1 MKNIALEPR
10 LSESEAGAVCS
21 VLVTRLGGSYSR
33 LLGIRLAGMGS
44 EDVFNWFTGAFLLG
58 SPVPASSGLAAYRA
72 LVKLELLSPRA
83 IACSNDHELMQ
94 VLQDA
99 GFVGYSARVACS
111 LRGAVESLV
120 VDYDADI
127 NRLHF
132 FADDENDLVLRL
144 RSLGNGVPRRVVV
157 LFLREMRGV
166 WDKARP
172 GLSSP
177 VIEAARCLGVIDTS
191 GIAEATDQL
200 HSVWEK
206 ADQSGRTY
214 ADLEAALARLGENYC
229 RMRRCVS
236 CPLSKLCISWV
247 PIPRSAR

>member
-1 MKNIALEPR
+1 
-10 LSESEAGAVCS
+10 
-21 VLVTRLGGSYSR
+21 
-33 LLGIRLAGMGS
+33 
-44 EDVFNWFTGAFLLG
+44 
-58 SPVPASSGLAAYRA
+58 
-72 LVKLELLSPRA
+72 
-83 IACSNDHELMQ
+83 
-94 VLQDA
+94 
-99 GFVGYSARVACS
+99 
-111 LRGAVESLV
+111 
-120 VDYDADI
+120 
-127 NRLHF
+127 
-132 FADDENDLVLRL
+132 
-144 RSLGNGVPRRVVV
+144 VPRRVVV

>member
-1 MKNIALEPR
+1 MKNIALEQR

-44 EDVFNWFTGAFLLG
+44 EDVFNWFAGAFLLG
-58 SPVPASSGLAAYRA
+58 SPVRASCALAAYRA
-72 LVKLELLSPRA
+72 LVKQNLLSPRA
-83 IACSNDHELMQ
+83 IACSEDHELVQ

-99 GFVGYSARVACS
+99 GFVGHSGRIACS
-111 LRGAVESLV
+111 LRAAVESLV

-132 FADDENDLVLRL
+132 FAEDESDLVRRL
-144 RSLGNGVPRRVVV
+144 RSLGSGVPRRIVV

-177 VIEAARCLGVIDTS
+177 VIEAARCLGVIDASRT
-191 GIAEATDQL
+191 AEAMDQL

-206 ADQSGRTY
+206 ADHSGRTY
-214 ADLEAALARLGENYC
+214 ADLEVALARLGENYC
-229 RMRRCVS
+229 SMRRCLS
-236 CPLSKLCISWV
+236 CPISKICISRV
-247 PIPRSAR
+247 PVSVGAR